1 MLDLIS
7 LKIKCPIC
15 HTSLMDNDNLV
26 DNQPGVKMKI
36 HINNQKGTIWL
47 SSIYGSYNFHSD
59 IEIPEDEI
67 GIFECPYCTNQIISN
82 KKCTECS
89 SPLVQ
94 LYLLDGGKISICSK
108 AGCKNHS
115 VEFQDLKTDL
125 NHIYQDFSYRGSSTR
140 NIEILK
146 RPEKSIKE
154 KLKKTDREIIISG
167 TYCNPFVRIANGA

>member
-1 MLDLIS
+1 
-7 LKIKCPIC
+7 
-15 HTSLMDNDNLV
+15 MDNDNLV

-115 VEFQDLKTDL
+115 VEFQDLKTAL
-125 NHIYQDFSYRGSSTR
+125 SHIYQDFSYRGSSTR

-146 RPEKSIKE
+146 RPENSIKE
-154 KLKKTDREIIISG
+154 KLKKNDHEIIISG